1 MTIGTDLMQ
10 QLMQG
15 ELNRAAPETINKV
28 REEVVPAL
36 AELIDYGFRAR
47 PLHLGTAMVG
57 FIRGIH
63 PQERRQIY
71 RWFSDPSDR
80 VFHIL
85 SHATTLTAEDIQ
97 GLDGFEAQRL
107 LTLVDRLTEADLSLY
122 PYIGAFSTTSV
133 SEVLW
138 YGRGLAVAS
147 WNNRTASIPGGY
159 TFNLLAPPEHSRLW
173 AGVAQLRERSKKRL
187 DDNYN
192 AAMITRALTGKGS
205 DKLYAALKQ
214 NQQSLSP
221 DLPDPWMKVVR
232 ADLEG
237 VDFGDGWGH
246 AHQDDS
252 VDGVMREVR
261 GMALMD
267 KHEKFMDAFY
277 KQQMEE
283 AQRQEEALEQRFQRA
298 ASEAG
303 VDDAFVILSPEQLRA
318 QDERI
323 AAQSREQ
330 EAFVTEAISNIHA
343 AEERRESRSRT

>member
-15 ELNRAAPETINKV
+15 ELNRATPETVNKV

-47 PLHLGTAMVG
+47 PLRLNGELVG

-71 RWFSDPSDR
+71 RWFNHPADR

-85 SHATTLTAEDIQ
+85 NHATTLADDDIHL
-97 GLDGFEAQRL
+97 LDGFEAQRL
-107 LTLVDRLTEADLSLY
+107 MTLIDRMTEADLSLY

-147 WNNRTASIPGGY
+147 WNDRTARLPGGY
-159 TFNLLAPPEHSRLW
+159 AFKLLAPPEHSRLW
-173 AGVAQLRERSKKRL
+173 AGVATLRERSKRRL

-192 AAMITRALTGKGS
+192 AAMVTRALTGKGA

-214 NQQSLSP
+214 NQQSLAP
-221 DLPDPWMKVVR
+221 DLPDPWTKVVR

-237 VDFGDGWGH
+237 VNFGDGWGH
-246 AHQDDS
+246 SHQDDS

-261 GMALMD
+261 GMATMD
-267 KHEKFMDAFY
+267 KHEKFMEAFY
-277 KQQMEE
+277 TQQMEE
-283 AQRQEEALEQRFQRA
+283 AKRQEEALEQRFQRA
-298 ASEAG
+298 ASEVG
-303 VDDAFVILSPEQLRA
+303 VDDAFVILTPEQLRA
-318 QDERI
+318 QDARAADRERDQ
-323 AAQSREQ
+323 QS
-330 EAFVTEAISNIHA
+330 FVTEAISSIHS
-343 AEERRESRSRT
+343 AEERRESRSQS